1 MVDLDLLNY
10 LEGFITENRKEG
22 FLRVLEN
29 RTKHFT
35 IAMEDVFQLH
45 NTSAVMRS
53 CEVFVFL

>member
-29 RTKHFT
+29 RT
-35 IAMEDVFQLH
+35 
-45 NTSAVMRS
+45 
-53 CEVFVFL
+53 